1 MARDEQKEKQPSQ
14 SIIAPKASEGE
25 KEPTFSSRVVS
36 LLLGDLSGP
45 GQALE
50 KWLALVRKRSGKY
63 RPSGFPHRQPKIE
76 AMPSGSLHFFTR
88 HHQSAGGADLQEP
101 DGDIV
106 NAPADDQPPEMS
118 LWERLGN
125 AAMLDIESSDFSWN
139 DLSSL
144 HHTEHTSSTE
154 HSEDEMNK
162 ALEVTVN
169 SGGVVFFALFNTSD
183 NDDLLPKE
191 AAAVIKFASSRMATQ
206 SERLGYE
213 FAKWLGVQT
222 PQARVVHNYSPEWQW
237 IKDAA
242 EKARDTAVS
251 VGDEV
256 GEMTCSELLEAL
268 ELSRCLFLM
277 NYVHGSPL
285 LESPN
290 AFNSREAAGNTAAAL
305 GRILMLDLILRNE
318 DRLPCHQ
325 LGWRGNP
332 ANLLIADKVASMNM
346 DTWEEATDSAARSY
360 QPLILKALQKERRS
374 NSANGRLG
382 PRNSD
387 LLSQSSDALK
397 DVGHKSMK
405 KQAVDENKYDDF
417 HIVAID
423 SGVPRRPPAG
433 KRAKDQEL
441 YPKVVE
447 LILNNSDFSSNLLY
461 EISGGKLG
469 FPGPEESVAT
479 SDSCSSL
486 SNTDMTAVVH
496 EFRGGFRAALRDL
509 QGFHVFL
516 LTLYQKLEGLLRV
529 FLSITSK
536 SSGDIEKDDL
546 DSPSQSAGFGFTTP
560 LSTCKQHAS
569 NETHVDSSDS
579 DMHKC
584 PSKSSPPG
592 GRGSPDSI
600 SPISRENWNNRHFKG
615 SGDTSRSLRLTM
627 KLRDFNKSAKL
638 DAELNKEVEQWNEM
652 LREDVVKPCQENNFN
667 TGFFEGSDHNI
678 VVDAYEFKVRLEHI
692 LERIAMI
699 SNAANTERPS
709 HVTGSLFIGGAL
721 AARSVYTLQCLGIT
735 HILCLCSNEI
745 GQSDSQYPDLFKYKN
760 FSISDDEDA
769 DINDLFEEASDFI
782 EYVEHYGGKVLVHC
796 FEGKSRSS
804 TVVLAYLMLRKR
816 HTLSEAWNMLK
827 KVHRRAQPNDGFAKI
842 LLELDRRLHG
852 KTSMDWQQKK
862 PAMKVCPIC
871 GKNAGLS
878 TSSLKL
884 HLQKSHKKLSSGS
897 VDSAMTMKIQ
907 KALEVLKIS
916 RGASVSPTQ
925 KKSQSLDRFSH

>member
-1 MARDEQKEKQPSQ
+1 MARQEQKEKQPSP

-25 KEPTFSSRVVS
+25 REPTLSSRVVS

-45 GQALE
+45 GQTLE
-50 KWLALVRKRSGKY
+50 KWLTLVRKRSGKY
-63 RPSGFPHRQPKIE
+63 RPSGFPHRGPKIE
-76 AMPSGSLHFFTR
+76 AMPRGSLHSFT
-88 HHQSAGGADLQEP
+88 HHHESAREP
-101 DGDIV
+101 DVQEQDGDLV
-106 NAPADDQPPEMS
+106 NTLADDQISEMS

-169 SGGVVFFALFNTSD
+169 SGGVVFFALFNTSG
-183 NDDLLPKE
+183 NDDPSPNE

-213 FAKWLGVQT
+213 FANWLGVRT
-222 PQARVVHNYSPEWQW
+222 PQARVIHNSCPEWQR

-242 EKARDTAVS
+242 EKARDAAVS
-251 VGDEV
+251 AGDEV

-268 ELSRCLFLM
+268 ELGRCLFLM

-290 AFNSREAAGNTAAAL
+290 AFDSREAAGNTAAAL
-305 GRILMLDLILRNE
+305 GRILVLDLILRNE
-318 DRLPCHQ
+318 DRLPCRQ

-332 ANLLIADKVASMNM
+332 ANLLITDKVTSMYM
-346 DTWEEATDSAARSY
+346 DMLEEPDGPAARSY
-360 QPLILKALQKERRS
+360 QPLILKALQTERRS
-374 NSANGRLG
+374 NCANGRSG
-382 PRNSD
+382 PRNPD
-387 LLSQSSDALK
+387 LLS
-397 DVGHKSMK
+397 HKSMK
-405 KQAVDENKYDDF
+405 KQAADESKYGDF
-417 HIVAID
+417 PIVAID

-433 KRAKDQEL
+433 KRAKDQER

-447 LILNNSDFSSNLLY
+447 LMLNNSDFSANLLY
-461 EISGGKLG
+461 EITGGKLG

-479 SDSCSSL
+479 TDSSSPSPLSD
-486 SNTDMTAVVH
+486 TDMAAVVH
-496 EFRGGFRAALRDL
+496 EFRGGFRAAFRDL

-516 LTLYQKLEGLLRV
+516 LALYQKLDGLLRV
-529 FLSITSK
+529 FLSIISK
-536 SSGDIEKDDL
+536 SSGDFEKEDF
-546 DSPSQSAGFGFTTP
+546 DSPSQTSGFSFSTP
-560 LSTCKQHAS
+560 LSTCKHHVS
-569 NETHVDSSDS
+569 RETHADSNDS
-579 DMHKC
+579 DMQKC
-584 PSKSSPPG
+584 TSKSSSLG
-592 GRGSPDSI
+592 GQGSPDSI
-600 SPISRENWNNRHFKG
+600 SPISRENWSGRHFKG

-627 KLRDFNKSAKL
+627 KLRDFNKFAKV
-638 DAELNKEVEQWNEM
+638 DAELNQEVEQWNEM
-652 LREDVVKPCQENNFN
+652 LREDVVKLCQENNFN

-692 LERIAMI
+692 LERIGLI
-699 SNAANTERPS
+699 SDAANTERPS

-721 AARSVYTLQCLGIT
+721 AARSVHTLQRLGIT

-745 GQSDSQYPDLFKYKN
+745 GQSDSQYPDLFKYRN

-769 DINDLFEEASDFI
+769 NISDLFEEASDFI
-782 EYVEHYGGKVLVHC
+782 DYVEHSGGKVLIHC
-796 FEGKSRSS
+796 FEGKSRSA
-804 TVVLAYLMLRKR
+804 TVVLAYLMLRR
-816 HTLSEAWNMLK
+816 GYTLSEAWNMLK

-862 PAMKVCPIC
+862 PVMKVCPIC

-884 HLQKSHKKLSSGS
+884 HLQKTHKKLSSGS

-907 KALEVLKIS
+907 KALEVLKIN
-916 RGASVSPTQ
+916 RGGSVSPTQ
-925 KKSQSLDRFSH
+925 KKSQSFDRFPH